1 MRKVYSILEWI
12 KVPNALSGALQA
24 NTAHTP
30 GTVNGH
36 LVEDP
41 LCPSDVGDIPECS
54 PMGRGQTERLFC
66 VLGNLQKF
74 SPPNRTENGVILRIY
89 DPYVETLGRSKGVAC
104 REV

>member
-1 MRKVYSILEWI
+1 MLC
-12 KVPNALSGALQA
+12 Q
-24 NTAHTP
+24 
-30 GTVNGH
+30 GH
-36 LVEDP
+36 SSQTRNRQWSPCGGSPV
-41 LCPSDVGDIPECS
+41 SKRIVGDIPECS

-74 SPPNRTENGVILRIY
+74 SPSNRTENGVILGIY